1 MADEADSHPTD
12 VEAITAALIER
23 TEHERAKGTY
33 ADDLSFVELPR
44 PGSDGS
50 SDLIKG
56 FELDSSEP
64 RIRFRPELGF
74 SSKPVIGPVITLVK
88 RFLLRLQLFVF
99 DDLARQADT
108 AVRRLESALAVEIET
123 RERREWELTRRTSEL
138 EAALAQQNF
147 LAQAAGLPDA
157 VEVETNVGVLWSHP
171 NDEIT
176 ASLQEHGFWEIHLV
190 RLLEKRLRP
199 GMAFLDVGANIGYF
213 TVLASRL
220 VGPSGHVVAVEA
232 EAGNAALL
240 RANVWRHGCANVTV
254 LSIAAW
260 STFAHPTMNVRA
272 GNRGSSW
279 ITESEGEHELRVPAA
294 PLDQVLHERFD
305 LMKLDAE
312 GSEHV
317 ILDGARRLL
326 ETCPLAV
333 VEFWPRA
340 IPQPKPA
347 EPKEVLESYEALGR
361 DLAVVSV
368 MGDLEPIASEE
379 LLQHDA
385 HYVTLALLPKPPRT
399 AAVE

>member
-1 MADEADSHPTD
+1 MRDEADSHPTD
-12 VEAITAALIER
+12 VESITAALIER
-23 TEHERAKGTY
+23 TEHERARGTY
-33 ADDLSFVELPR
+33 ADDLSEVELPR
-44 PGSDGS
+44 PGGDGS
-50 SDLIKG
+50 SNLVKG
-56 FELDSSEP
+56 FELDSGEP

-74 SSKPVIGPVITLVK
+74 SSKPVIGPVITMVK

-138 EAALAQQNF
+138 EAALAQHNF

-157 VEVETNVGVLWSHP
+157 VEVETNAGVLWCHP
-171 NDEIT
+171 DDQIT

-213 TVLASRL
+213 TVMASRL

-232 EAGNAALL
+232 EPGNTALL
-240 RANVWRHGCANVTV
+240 RANLWRHGCSNVTV

-260 STFAHPTMNVRA
+260 STFAHPTMNVRD
-272 GNRGSSW
+272 GNRGGSRVTDGVSD
-279 ITESEGEHELRVPAA
+279 HELRVPAA
-294 PLDQVLHERFD
+294 PLDELLHERFD

-317 ILDGARRLL
+317 ILDGAQRLL
-326 ETCPLAV
+326 EACPLAV
-333 VEFWPRA
+333 VEFWPKA
-340 IPQPKPA
+340 FPEPSPV
-347 EPKEVLESYEALGR
+347 EPKEILASYEALGR

-368 MGDLEPIASEE
+368 VGDLEPITSEE
-379 LLQHDA
+379 LLQVKDA
-385 HYVTLALLPKPPRT
+385 YVSLALLPEPARK
-399 AAVE
+399 